1 MQLYSIP
8 TGFFKLDG
16 GAMFGVVPKT
26 LWSKVHPA
34 DDNNLCTWAMRCLL
48 IQDGARLILVDN
60 GIGDKQDAKFFS
72 HYYLHGDDTLDK
84 SLAAHGF
91 RRDDITDVLLTHLHF
106 DHCGGSIVRSGS
118 GPDAK
123 LVPAFRNATYWSHS
137 RHWKWATEPNDR
149 EKASF
154 LRENILPIEESGR
167 LRFVDMTAAAKAHMG
182 GSGGVSTGVGGGL
195 QSDPVG
201 VISGQLE
208 TIADVIIPGLSVR
221 MAYGHTDAMMLPQVS
236 YKGKTVVFMADL
248 LPSIGHIPIPYV
260 MAYDMFPLTTLKEK
274 KAFLSEAAAGGY
286 VLFFEHDPENECCV
300 VETGE
305 RGLRGG
311 KGFRLGEM

>member
-1 MQLYSIP
+1 
-8 TGFFKLDG
+8 
-16 GAMFGVVPKT
+16 MFGVVPKT
-26 LWSKVHPA
+26 LWSKIHPA

-48 IQDGARLILVDN
+48 IEDGGRLILVDN

-72 HYYLHGDDTLDK
+72 HYHLHGDDTLDK
-84 SLAAHGF
+84 SLAAVGF
-91 RRDDITDVLLTHLHF
+91 HRDDITDVLLTHLHF
-106 DHCGGSIVRSGS
+106 DHCGGSIVRLGS
-118 GPDAK
+118 GADAR
-123 LVPAFRNATYWSHS
+123 LVPAFRHATYWSHS
-137 RHWKWATEPNDR
+137 RHWKWATGPNDR

-167 LRFVDMTAAAKAHMG
+167 LKFVDVEAAG
-182 GSGGVSTGVGGGL
+182 GSAGARGGAVEAGGGFTGARGGL

-201 VISGQLE
+201 VVSGRLE
-208 TIADVIIPGLSVR
+208 TIPNVIIPGLSVR
-221 MAYGHTDAMMLPQVS
+221 MAYGHTDAMMLPQVN

-274 KAFLSEAAAGGY
+274 KAFLSEAADGGY

-300 VETGE
+300 VEMGDK
-305 RGLRGG
+305 GLRGE
-311 KGFRLGEM
+311 KGFSLSEL